1 MLLVNRQML
10 LLLLCWVYLGAALGD
25 IGFFS
30 YGASSGDLQLM
41 PDAATSSAELSLD
54 TPFVYYGKT
63 FNSLFVSVCG
73 GHAVFMRMTVLLHG
87 CA

>member
-10 LLLLCWVYLGAALGD
+10 LLLLCWAYLDAALGD
-25 IGFFS
+25 IDFFS

-54 TPFVYYGKT
+54 TPFLYYGKT
-63 FNSLFVSVCG
+63 FNSVFVSVACCV
-73 GHAVFMRMTVLLHG
+73 HANDMILHG
-87 CA
+87 CT